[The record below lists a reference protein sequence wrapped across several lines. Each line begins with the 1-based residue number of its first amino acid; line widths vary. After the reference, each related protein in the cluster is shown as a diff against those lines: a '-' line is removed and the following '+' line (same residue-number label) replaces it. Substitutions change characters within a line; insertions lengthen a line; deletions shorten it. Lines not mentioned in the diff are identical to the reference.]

1 MPPQRYRHSS
11 SFPSCFRRST
21 TADDHLTPPSPPQK
35 SGKTNLAATSLYNTK
50 LGLFSLTWSRSF
62 LGHSHSLRLHLHPS
76 SHNSPSYSPLSDHP
90 SLFNSTLHFHLNFN
104 SFAFW
109 KKNGCKKLSCSTVP
123 NVKVFWDF
131 SRAKFGSG
139 PEPESGFFV
148 AVVVD
153 GEMMLLVGDAIKEA
167 YSRTRAKRPRRSQ
180 GLVFR
185 REHVFGNK
193 VYNTKVRFGGKA
205 REISIDCQVNDD
217 AKLCFSVDS
226 KRVLQIKRL
235 KWKFRGIERIE
246 VDGVSIQVLWDVYNW
261 LFDKDSSNG
270 HSVFVFKFENQGSEI
285 VEDDDHQQEKDEVG
299 DPVMW
304 QQSSCNVGMNGIEW
318 RKRRTDRSSSSSSIS
333 MSSASSGVSSSVM
346 EWASVE
352 ESELSAPTGFSL
364 VVYAWRK

>member
-1 MPPQRYRHSS
+1 MSLQRYRHSS
-11 SFPSCFRRST
+11 SFPSCFRRSA
-21 TADDHLTPPSPPQK
+21 TADDHHKPPSPPQK

-50 LGLFSLTWSRSF
+50 LGLFSLTWSRTF
-62 LGHSHSLRLHLHPS
+62 LGHSLRLHLHPS
-76 SHNSPSYSPLSDHP
+76 SHYSPSSSPLSAHP
-90 SLFNSTLHFHLNFN
+90 SLFNSTLQFHLNFN

-109 KKNGCKKLSCSTVP
+109 KKNGCKKLSCSTLP
-123 NVKVFWDF
+123 NVKLFWDF

-148 AVVVD
+148 AAVVD

-167 YSRTRAKRPRRSQ
+167 YSRTRAKRPRKSQ
-180 GLVFR
+180 GLVLR

-205 REISIDCQVNDD
+205 REISIDCRVNDD
-217 AKLCFSVDS
+217 AKLCFSVDN

-235 KWKFRGIERIE
+235 KWKFRGNERIE
-246 VDGVSIQVLWDVYNW
+246 VDGVSIQVSWDVYNW
-261 LFDKDSSNG
+261 LFDKDSSKG
-270 HSVFVFKFENQGSEI
+270 HAVFVFKFENEGSEI
-285 VEDDDHQQEKDEVG
+285 VEDDEDV
-299 DPVMW
+299 VMW
-304 QQSSCNVGMNGIEW
+304 QQSWCSVGRNG
-318 RKRRTDRSSSSSSIS
+318 RRRTDRSSSSSSIS
-333 MSSASSGVSSSVM
+333 MSSGSSGGSSSVM